1 VGYVGVFDKNPNTEP
16 KPRRQVMEKSIMYV
30 GLDVHKNSIEIAFAE
45 AGRDGEVRS
54 YGSVDGSLAALDKV
68 IRKLVSKNYDLHFV
82 YEAGPC
88 GYDIYRHLAAQGFDC
103 VIVAPSK
110 IPKQSGNRIK
120 NDRRDA
126 QMLARLHRAGELTSV
141 YIPSVEDEAMRD
153 LTRSRE
159 DVKASE
165 RKAKQRIL
173 AFLLRHGHRYS
184 GKSSWSRAHFRWI
197 SDIKMPHPAQQIVL
211 QESLEALAECT
222 CRVERLTEQIQLLS
236 PQWRMFPVAQALQA
250 LRGVSLIV
258 ATTTVAEIGDL
269 TRFDGPTELMSYLG
283 LVPSEHSSGQTT
295 KRGSITKTGN
305 GHVRRVLVEAAWAYR
320 LPARVSRKLLIRQEG
335 LSQEICAISW
345 KAQLRLCAR
354 YTRFLIK
361 GKSKQLI
368 VTAIARELCAFMWA
382 IANEVQNPS
391 KA

>member
-1 VGYVGVFDKNPNTEP
+1 MK
-16 KPRRQVMEKSIMYV
+16 KSSMFI
-30 GLDVHKNSIEIAFAE
+30 GLDVHKDSIEIAFAE

-54 YGSVDGSLAALDKV
+54 YGGIDGTLDALDKV
-68 IRKLVSKNYDLHFV
+68 SRKLVSKGCNLHFV

-88 GYDIYRHLAAQGFDC
+88 GYDVYRHLTAQGFDC
-103 VIVAPSK
+103 VVVAPSK
-110 IPKQSGNRIK
+110 IPRQSGNRIK

-126 QMLARLHRAGELTSV
+126 QMLARLHRAGELTAV
-141 YIPSVEDEAMRD
+141 YVPFAEDEAMRD
-153 LTRSRE
+153 LTRARE
-159 DVKASE
+159 DAKAVE

-197 SDIKMPHPAQQIVL
+197 SILKMPHPAQQIVL
-211 QESLEALAECT
+211 QESLDALAECT
-222 CRVERLTEQIQLLS
+222 RRVDRLTEQIQTLS
-236 PQWRMFPVAQALQA
+236 PQWRLFPVTQALQSM
-250 LRGVSLIV
+250 RGVSLIV
-258 ATTTVAEIGDL
+258 ATTTIAEIGDL
-269 TRFDGPTELMSYLG
+269 TRFGRPAELMSYLG

-295 KRGSITKTGN
+295 RRGSITKTGN

-335 LSQEICAISW
+335 LSQEVCAISW

-354 YTRFLIK
+354 YKRFTAK
-361 GKSKQLI
+361 GKSHQLV

-382 IANEVQNPS
+382 IAHEVQGPV
-391 KA
+391 KM